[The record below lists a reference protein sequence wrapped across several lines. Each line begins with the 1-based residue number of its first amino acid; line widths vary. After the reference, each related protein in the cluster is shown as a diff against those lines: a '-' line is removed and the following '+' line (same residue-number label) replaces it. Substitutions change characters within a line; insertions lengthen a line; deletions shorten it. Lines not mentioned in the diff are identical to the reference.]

1 MSFVGHVVTKCY
13 ISSAK
18 IINMNTKNLLL
29 GTLLGGIT
37 NFILGWVFYGMLLS
51 DVFPEGENMN
61 MIFIFLGC
69 LSFGLILTYIF
80 MKWANISTWQTGSG
94 AGAVLGTLLSL
105 WSNFFMW
112 SDQAEVNYGVMF
124 LDIGVGAIMGAV
136 TGAVI
141 GFVLS
146 KMS

>member
-1 MSFVGHVVTKCY
+1 MSFVGHVVPKCY
-13 ISSAK
+13 LSSAK

-80 MKWANISTWQTGSG
+80 MKWANISSWQTGAG
-94 AGAVLGTLLSL
+94 AGAILGTLLSL
-105 WSNFFMW
+105 WSNFFMY
-112 SDQAEVNYGVMF
+112 SNQAEADYGVMF